1 MEAAKCSEIIL
12 RTTPAQFVDQAEMVS
27 DKINAVAGALDE
39 LEAVILRTSHY
50 WIGEAGDYY
59 RILYEENREEIQ
71 EIIKDLSAHPTE
83 LLKMAQLAA
92 KTSPGDELSEPL
104 SGDVL

>member
-1 MEAAKCSEIIL
+1 MEAVKRSEIML
-12 RTTPAQFVDQAEMVS
+12 KTTPEQFIKQAEEVS
-27 DKINAVAGALDE
+27 DRINAVAGELDE

-59 RILYEENREEIQ
+59 RILYGENREEIQ
-71 EIIKDLSAHPTE
+71 EMMEELSAHPAK
-83 LLKMAQLAA
+83 LLKMAQLTA
-92 KTSPGDELSEPL
+92 KTSKKDELSKPL